1 MVTAA
6 AATVAVTAIA
16 LLVIT
21 GRPGGFTD
29 PLGAAVAQVSAGRS
43 GLVLMAAR
51 EKVIQQ
57 TAATEAFSV
66 TSTPRISTVP
76 SPVSTGGGGGGS
88 SALVPSG
95 PAPSPSTAQGIAYK
109 MLASFGFSTSQ
120 WGCLDNLWQQESGW
134 NVYAENPSGAY
145 GIPQALPGSK
155 MASAG
160 PDWQG
165 NATTQI
171 KWGLGYIKDIYSTP
185 CGAWDHEVADGWY

>member
-21 GRPGGFTD
+21 GRPGSVTD
-29 PLGAAVAQVSAGRS
+29 PLGAAVAQVSAGKS
-43 GLVLMAAR
+43 GVALMQER
-51 EKVIQQ
+51 ETVIQQ

-76 SPVSTGGGGGGS
+76 VSTDSGTGGGGS
-88 SALVPSG
+88 TLVPSG
-95 PAPSPSTAQGIAYK
+95 PPPSPATAQGIAYK
-109 MLASFGFSTSQ
+109 LLASYGFSTSQ
-120 WGCLDNLWQQESGW
+120 WGCLDNLWQHESGW
-134 NVYAENPSGAY
+134 NTQAENPSGAY

-160 PDWQG
+160 PDWQT

-171 KWGLGYIKDIYSTP
+171 KWGLGYIKSMYGTP
-185 CGAWDHEVADGWY
+185 CGAWAHEEADGWY